1 VIHHLVA
8 LPGGADV
15 MKIQYLLGYSRI
27 KTTLRYARLSNQ
39 RARMDFYQ
47 SMDRGVEVKGNVA
60 SFNVLW

>member
-1 VIHHLVA
+1 MIHHLVA

-47 SMDRGVEVKGNVA
+47 SMDRVMEIKGNLA
-60 SFNVLW
+60 LFNVLL